1 MQRCNGNFRD
11 MTYNLKCNV
20 SFHYV
25 LSLLSNLFSHQSV
38 RFTSDITMVK
48 LEELDLMYLQYGG
61 DMDMDKDDTDWDTE
75 LDLTYPDLI

>member
-1 MQRCNGNFRD
+1 M
-11 MTYNLKCNV
+11 
-20 SFHYV
+20 
-25 LSLLSNLFSHQSV
+25 LSLPSNLFSHQSV

>member
-1 MQRCNGNFRD
+1 M
-11 MTYNLKCNV
+11 
-20 SFHYV
+20 
-25 LSLLSNLFSHQSV
+25 LSLPSNLFSHQSV

-61 DMDMDKDDTDWDTE
+61 DMDMDKDDTDWETE

>member
-1 MQRCNGNFRD
+1 
-11 MTYNLKCNV
+11 MTYHFKCNV
-20 SFHYV
+20 SFQYV
-25 LSLLSNLFSHQSV
+25 LSLPSNLFSHQSV

>member
-1 MQRCNGNFRD
+1 M
-11 MTYNLKCNV
+11 
-20 SFHYV
+20 
-25 LSLLSNLFSHQSV
+25 LSLPSNLFSHQSV

-61 DMDMDKDDTDWDTE
+61 DMDMDKDDTDWDIE